1 MGRSK
6 DLKKM
11 KKTIEQGYNLA
22 SPRNNASK
30 SSSKRESPL
39 PKYFEQLKPQS
50 PVMKNI
56 KSPRKNTATA
66 KAGPKN
72 NFQQYYL

>member
-66 KAGPKN
+66 KSPKN

>member
-1 MGRSK
+1 VTTNHPGNKEEKSRKKREVRAENIEFDYFMGRSK

-11 KKTIEQGYNLA
+11 KKTIEAGYNLA

-39 PKYFEQLKPQS
+39 PKYF
-50 PVMKNI
+50 
-56 KSPRKNTATA
+56 
-66 KAGPKN
+66 
-72 NFQQYYL
+72 

>member
-11 KKTIEQGYNLA
+11 KKNIESGLNLA
-22 SPRNNASK
+22 SPRANNASK
-30 SSSKRESPL
+30 SSSKRESPI

-50 PVMKNI
+50 PVMKSL
-56 KSPRKNTATA
+56 KSPRKNTAKGT
-66 KAGPKN
+66 KN
-72 NFQQYYL
+72 TFQQYYL